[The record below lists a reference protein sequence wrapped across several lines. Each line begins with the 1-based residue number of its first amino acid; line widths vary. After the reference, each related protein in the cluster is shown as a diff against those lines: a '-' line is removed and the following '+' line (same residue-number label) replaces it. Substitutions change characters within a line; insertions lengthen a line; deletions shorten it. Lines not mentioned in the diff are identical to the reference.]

1 MTATT
6 QTDLPDHVSLGEA
19 RQFLR
24 ERIDEGHPCPLCYQ
38 HAKVYKRSINAT
50 MVRGLAAMWK
60 EHGIHWHDK
69 ISTLRAHRVD
79 GREESK
85 LRYWALV
92 EESSERREDGGHAG
106 TWRVTETGEAFL
118 LGRLSVRK
126 YAHIYD
132 SRCLRFSGPE
142 VSVAECVREKFDL
155 RELLS
160 R

>member
-6 QTDLPDHVSLGEA
+6 ELPDQVTLGEA

-24 ERIDEGHPCPLCYQ
+24 ERIDDGHPCPLCHQ
-38 HAKVYKRSINAT
+38 HAKVYKRSINSG
-50 MVRGLAAMWK
+50 MVRGLAEMWK
-60 EHGIHWHDK
+60 AHGTHWHDK
-69 ISTLRAHRVD
+69 ISTLRARGVD

-92 EESSERREDGGHAG
+92 EESPERRDDGGHAG
-106 TWRVTETGEAFL
+106 TWRVTENGEAFL
-118 LGRLSVRK
+118 LGGLRVPK

-132 SRCLRFSGPE
+132 SRCLRFSGPH
-142 VSVAECVREKFDL
+142 VSVYDCVRERFDL